1 MSRVAKHA
9 LDELGLV
16 AAAYDAKARLRYL
29 GDRSTRARNARLRST
44 GAPDRLP
51 LPPPHLVYLVAGHFD
66 LAEYYETGR
75 FHAEFL
81 RRVLD
86 ANGFDLAR
94 FRSLLDF
101 GCGCG
106 RVIRHWQSVAADVGI
121 HGSDYNRRLA
131 AWCREAFPFAEFAV
145 NGLAPPL
152 RYATGAFEFVYA
164 ISVFTHLTESLQHAW
179 IRELERVLA
188 PDGVLLI
195 TTKGSSRIDA
205 LTQNERARFERGEL
219 VVTAS
224 RYAGRNLCAA
234 YHPERYVRDR
244 LADGLRVLDFVPAG
258 ADGTQTQDVFLLQKA
273 GGRRPL
279 RAPLRL
285 RSRVGSAPLAEKHAR
300 DDDLKLDEV

>member
-1 MSRVAKHA
+1 MLARQDGVARPLMSKVGTRM
-9 LDELGLV
+9 LDELGLI
-16 AAAYDAKARLRYL
+16 AAAYDAQARLRYL
-29 GDRSTRARNARLRST
+29 GDTRVRASNARLAVE
-44 GAPDRLP
+44 GAPDKLP

-66 LAEYYETGR
+66 LVEYYETGK
-75 FHAEFL
+75 FHAELL

-86 ANGFDLAR
+86 ANGFDIAR

-106 RVIRHWQSVAADVGI
+106 RVIRHWQSLGADVDL

-131 AWCREAFPFAEFAV
+131 EWCREAFPFAQFAV

-164 ISVFTHLTESLQHAW
+164 ISVFTHLTESLQQAW

-188 PDGVLLI
+188 PGGVLLI
-195 TTKGSSRIDA
+195 TTKGSSRIDV
-205 LTQNERARFERGEL
+205 LSDEERARFEGGEL

-234 YHPERYVRDR
+234 YHPERYVRER
-244 LADGLRVLDFVPAG
+244 LAGGLRVLDFVPAG
-258 ADGTQTQDVFLLQKA
+258 GGMQSQDVFLLQN
-273 GGRRPL
+273 P
-279 RAPLRL
+279 
-285 RSRVGSAPLAEKHAR
+285 V
-300 DDDLKLDEV
+300 

>member
-1 MSRVAKHA
+1 MFARQDGVARPLMSKVGTRM
-9 LDELGLV
+9 LDELGLI
-16 AAAYDAKARLRYL
+16 AAAYDGQARLRYL
-29 GDRSTRARNARLRST
+29 GDKRVRASNARLRAE
-44 GAPDRLP
+44 GAPDKLP

-66 LAEYYETGR
+66 LVEYYETGKY
-75 FHAEFL
+75 HAELL

-86 ANGFDLAR
+86 ANGFDIAR

-106 RVIRHWQSVAADVGI
+106 RVIRHWHSLGADVDL

-131 AWCREAFPFAEFAV
+131 EWCREAFPFAQFAV

-164 ISVFTHLTESLQHAW
+164 ISVFTHLTESLQQAW

-188 PDGVLLI
+188 PGGVLLI
-195 TTKGSSRIDA
+195 TTKGSSRIDV
-205 LTQNERARFERGEL
+205 LSEEERARFEGGEL

-234 YHPERYVRDR
+234 FHPERYVRER
-244 LADGLRVLDFVPAG
+244 LAGGLRVLDFEPAG
-258 ADGTQTQDVFLLQKA
+258 GGMQSQDVFLLQN
-273 GGRRPL
+273 P
-279 RAPLRL
+279 
-285 RSRVGSAPLAEKHAR
+285 V
-300 DDDLKLDEV
+300 